1 MEKERMLEKTREVL
15 TPFETENLV
24 SFIKNISFQS
34 FKDHPWLILVFLA
47 IFFYAV
53 IRRSRFLLLFLFT
66 FFSILLLIR
75 YTLPETGELSVKA
88 LLPLAAGGLCIGGVI
103 IYFSFI
109 KSE

>member
-15 TPFETENLV
+15 TPLETENIIAFV
-24 SFIKNISFQS
+24 KSMSFQS
-34 FKDHPWLILVFLA
+34 FKDHPWLILVFLV

-53 IRRSRFLLLFLFT
+53 VRRSRFLLLFLFT

-75 YTLPETGELSVKA
+75 YTLPEGGELSVRSM
-88 LLPLAAGGLCIGGVI
+88 LPFATGGLVIGGVI